1 MPIKAVF
8 FDLDG
13 TLVDTAPDF
22 VATVNQLAREYQRAP
37 VDEESIRVSVSEGAR
52 ALVKL
57 TFDIDEDHPDFE
69 SRHQRLLTIYNS
81 HMGNHCRLFSG
92 MEDILVALNQQQLPW
107 GIITNKPL
115 RFSEPLM
122 ARLALRYPPCLLLCP
137 DHVSLPK
144 PDPEAIHLACRHMD
158 CNANEIIYIGD
169 HHRDI
174 LCGNRAG
181 STTIAAAYGYIKP
194 NERVHQWQADYI
206 ANTVNDIWPIIEKI
220 AKPMADGSF

>member
-1 MPIKAVF
+1 MTIKAVF

-22 VATVNQLAREYQRAP
+22 VATVNQLAREYQLAL
-37 VDEESIRVSVSEGAR
+37 VDEEVIRTSVSDGSQ

-57 TFDIDEDHPDFE
+57 TFDIDECHPDFN
-69 SRHQRLLTIYNS
+69 SRHQRLLTIYNA
-81 HMGNHCRLFSG
+81 HMGNHCRLFPG
-92 MEDILVALNQQQLPW
+92 MENILMALKQQQLPW

-115 RFSEPLM
+115 CFSEPLM

-144 PDPEAIHLACRHMD
+144 PDPEAIYLACRHLS
-158 CNANEIIYIGD
+158 CNADEIIYIGD

-174 LCGNRAG
+174 VCGNRAG

-194 NERVHQWQADYI
+194 NEPVDQWQADYI
-206 ANTVNDIWPIIEKI
+206 ANSVSDIWPIIEKI
-220 AKPMADGSF
+220 ARL